1 MTMPGLY
8 SEIYAEAELK
18 YRREL
23 MLAGVS
29 RMHRR
34 AHPFHWRRRRTDPQP
49 TRRDGGLATQPVRR
63 PATASS
69 AH

>member
-8 SEIYAEAELK
+8 SEVYAAAELS

-23 MLAGVS
+23 MLAGAG

-34 AHPFHWRRRRTDPQP
+34 AHPFHWRRRTSAPQP
-49 TRRDGGLATQPVRR
+49 PRREQLRVNP
-63 PATASS
+63 PAIPSRS
-69 AH
+69 